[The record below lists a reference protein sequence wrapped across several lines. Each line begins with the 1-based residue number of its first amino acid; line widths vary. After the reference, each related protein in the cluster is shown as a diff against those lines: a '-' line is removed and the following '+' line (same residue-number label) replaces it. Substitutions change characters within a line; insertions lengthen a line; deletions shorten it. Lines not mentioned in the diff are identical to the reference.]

1 MIVVDS
7 SIWIGQLRRSRSDKI
22 EMLESIRSP
31 ATSILV
37 GDLVLLEVLQGAR
50 NEGHAAQI
58 ERELRVFRIER
69 MLDDGIAVK
78 AAANYRALRDRG
90 ITVRRT
96 IDLIIATFCV
106 ERGHS
111 LLHDDRDFDPL
122 AAHLGLRL
130 V

>member
-22 EMLESIRSP
+22 ETLARIRNP

-50 NEGHAAQI
+50 NDRHAAEI

-90 ITVRRT
+90 ITVRKT

-111 LLHDDRDFDPL
+111 LLHDDRDFDPV
-122 AAHLGLRL
+122 AAPLGLR
-130 V
+130 VV

>member
-22 EMLESIRSP
+22 ETLESIRNP

-50 NEGHAAQI
+50 NDRHAAEI
-58 ERELRVFRIER
+58 ESELRVFRIER
-69 MLDDGIAVK
+69 MLDDGIAAK

-90 ITVRRT
+90 ITVRKT

-111 LLHDDRDFDPL
+111 LLHDDRDFDPV
-122 AAHLGLRL
+122 AAHLGLR
-130 V
+130 VV

>member
-22 EMLESIRSP
+22 ETLARIRNP
-31 ATSILV
+31 ATSILL

-50 NEGHAAQI
+50 NDRHAAEI

-78 AAANYRALRDRG
+78 AAENDRALRDRG
-90 ITVRRT
+90 ITVRKT

-111 LLHDDRDFDPL
+111 LLHDDRGFDPV
-122 AAHLGLRL
+122 AAHLGLR
-130 V
+130 VV

>member
-1 MIVVDS
+1 
-7 SIWIGQLRRSRSDKI
+7 
-22 EMLESIRSP
+22 
-31 ATSILV
+31 LV

-50 NEGHAAQI
+50 NDRHAAQI
-58 ERELRVFRIER
+58 ERELRVFKIER

-90 ITVRRT
+90 ITVRKT

-111 LLHDDRDFDPL
+111 LLHDDRDFDPV
-122 AAHLGLRL
+122 AAHLGLR
-130 V
+130 VV

>member
-7 SIWIGQLRRSRSDKI
+7 SIWIGLLRRSRSDRI
-22 EMLESIRSP
+22 ATLESIRNP

-50 NEGHAAQI
+50 NDRHAAEI

-90 ITVRRT
+90 ITVRKT

>member
-22 EMLESIRSP
+22 ETLESIRDP
-31 ATSILV
+31 ATSIVV

-50 NEGHAAQI
+50 NDRHAADI

-78 AAANYRALRDRG
+78 AAAHDRALRDRG
-90 ITVRRT
+90 ITVRKT
-96 IDLIIATFCV
+96 VDLIIATFCV

-122 AAHLGLRL
+122 AAHLGLR
-130 V
+130 VI

>member
-22 EMLESIRSP
+22 KTLESIRSP

-50 NEGHAAQI
+50 NDGHAAEI

-78 AAANYRALRDRG
+78 AAANDRALRDRG

-122 AAHLGLRL
+122 AAHLGLR
-130 V
+130 VV

>member
-22 EMLESIRSP
+22 ETLASIRDP

-50 NEGHAAQI
+50 NDRHAAQI

-69 MLDDGIAVK
+69 MLDEGIAVK

-90 ITVRRT
+90 ITVRKT

-111 LLHDDRDFDPL
+111 LLHEDRDFDPV
-122 AAHLGLRL
+122 AAHLGLR
-130 V
+130 VV

>member
-7 SIWIGQLRRSRSDKI
+7 SVWIGQLRRSGSHKVDR
-22 EMLESIRSP
+22 LTNIRNP
-31 ATSILV
+31 TTTILV

-50 NEGHAAQI
+50 DDRHAQDV

-69 MLDDGIAVK
+69 MLNDDVAVK
-78 AAANYRALRDRG
+78 AARNYRMLRGRG
-90 ITVRRT
+90 ITVHKT
-96 IDLIIATFCV
+96 VDLIIATFCG

-111 LLHDDRDFDPL
+111 LLHDDRDFDVMAP
-122 AAHLGLRL
+122 HLGLNI

>member
-7 SIWIGQLRRSRSDKI
+7 SVWIGQLRRSRSDKT
-22 EMLESIRSP
+22 ETLESIRNP

-50 NEGHAAQI
+50 NDRHAAKI

-90 ITVRRT
+90 ITVRKT

-111 LLHDDRDFDPL
+111 LLHDDRDFDPV
-122 AAHLGLRL
+122 AAHLGLR
-130 V
+130 VV

>member
-22 EMLESIRSP
+22 ATLARIRDP

-50 NEGHAAQI
+50 NDSHAAEI

-78 AAANYRALRDRG
+78 AAANHRALRDRG
-90 ITVRRT
+90 ITVRKT
-96 IDLIIATFCV
+96 IDLIIATFCL

-111 LLHDDRDFDPL
+111 LLHDDRDFDPV

-130 V
+130 L

>member
-7 SIWIGQLRRSRSDKI
+7 SVWIGQLRRSRSDKI
-22 EMLESIRSP
+22 ETLESIHNP

-50 NEGHAAQI
+50 NDRHAAEI

-78 AAANYRALRDRG
+78 AAANYRALCDRG
-90 ITVRRT
+90 ITVRKT

-111 LLHDDRDFDPL
+111 LLHDDRDFDPV
-122 AAHLGLRL
+122 AAHLGLR
-130 V
+130 VV

>member
-7 SIWIGQLRRSRSDKI
+7 SIWIGQLRRFRSDKI
-22 EMLESIRSP
+22 ETLKSIRHP

-50 NEGHAAQI
+50 NDRHAAEI
-58 ERELRVFRIER
+58 ERELRVFKVER

-78 AAANYRALRDRG
+78 AAANYRALRDCG
-90 ITVRRT
+90 ITVRKT

-106 ERGHS
+106 ERGHR
-111 LLHDDRDFDPL
+111 LLHDDRDFDPV
-122 AAHLGLRL
+122 AAHLGLR
-130 V
+130 VV

>member
-7 SIWIGQLRRSRSDKI
+7 SVWIGQLRRSRSDKI
-22 EMLESIRSP
+22 ETLESIRNP

-50 NEGHAAQI
+50 NDRHAAQI

-78 AAANYRALRDRG
+78 AAANDRALRDRG
-90 ITVRRT
+90 ITVRKT

-111 LLHDDRDFDPL
+111 LLHDDRDFDPV
-122 AAHLGLRL
+122 AAHLGLR
-130 V
+130 VV

>member
-7 SIWIGQLRRSRSDKI
+7 SIWIGLLRRSLSDKI
-22 EMLESIRSP
+22 ETLESIRNP
-31 ATSILV
+31 ATSILL

-50 NEGHAAQI
+50 NDSHAAEI

-69 MLDDGIAVK
+69 MLDDGLAVK

-90 ITVRRT
+90 ITVRKT

-111 LLHDDRDFDPL
+111 LLHDDRDFDPM
-122 AAHLGLRL
+122 ATHLGLR
-130 V
+130 VV